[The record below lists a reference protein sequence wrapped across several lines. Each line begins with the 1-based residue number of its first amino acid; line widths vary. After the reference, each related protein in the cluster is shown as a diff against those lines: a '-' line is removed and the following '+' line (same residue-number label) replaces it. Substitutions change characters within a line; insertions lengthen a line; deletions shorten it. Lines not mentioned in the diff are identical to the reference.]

1 MNIYAHRGNSGFFP
15 ENTICAF
22 KKSLY
27 LGVYGIELDVHKTK
41 DGVLV
46 VHHDE
51 TVDRMFEGKGYIK
64 KLTLEQIKEL
74 TIKDDEY
81 KDNPECKIPT
91 LDEVLELIEPTN
103 LNLNIE
109 LKNNK
114 IAYKDIEKDVV
125 ALVKKYKMEKRVV
138 ISTFNVKSLKKLSKL
153 NSKIKTAYLVSALTF
168 KRGGL
173 KKALKTCKDCKCT
186 YIHPSYDLVN
196 KEFVDE
202 AHKKDILVQV
212 YTVNSITIMRKL
224 INFKVDGIFT
234 NYPKIINTIV
244 ND

>member
-1 MNIYAHRGNSGFFP
+1 MEIKGTVYLDYNNNESAKLIFDSLEIDNKDYL
-15 ENTICAF
+15 
-22 KKSLY
+22 KS
-27 LGVYGIELDVHKTK
+27 
-41 DGVLV
+41 
-46 VHHDE
+46 
-51 TVDRMFEGKGYIK
+51 
-64 KLTLEQIKEL
+64 
-74 TIKDDEY
+74 
-81 KDNPECKIPT
+81 
-91 LDEVLELIEPTN
+91 
-103 LNLNIE
+103 E